1 MCSAASLPEP
11 SAGDTT
17 AARLID
23 TACGLIAESGVR
35 ATSVRA
41 VARAA
46 GVSAPLVIH
55 HFGSKAGLVAAC
67 DSRVCDA
74 VDATLEV
81 FRDGGKPD
89 DLAGSWVELLASTP
103 YLAYVTQSLREG
115 GGAGAH
121 LFDLLY
127 RMSRDVDREMRSD
140 GVARPTADPEMRAL
154 LLMSLDLGM
163 LLLADHVE
171 RVLGAPLDS
180 PEMGERW
187 VLGALEILTGGVLAG
202 SFNSG
207 AESTN
212 PVSPPSDD
220 QPKEPT

>member
-1 MCSAASLPEP
+1 MCSAVSLPEP
-11 SAGDTT
+11 GAGDTT

-35 ATSVRA
+35 GTSVRA

-46 GVSAPLVIH
+46 GVSAALVIH
-55 HFGSKAGLVAAC
+55 HFRFKAGLVAAC

-103 YLAYVTQSLREG
+103 YIAYVTQSLREG
-115 GGAGAH
+115 GGDSAH

-127 RMSRDVDREMRSD
+127 RMS
-140 GVARPTADPEMRAL
+140 
-154 LLMSLDLGM
+154 
-163 LLLADHVE
+163 
-171 RVLGAPLDS
+171 LDS
-180 PEMGERW
+180 PEIGERW
-187 VLGALEILTGGVLAG
+187 VIGALEILTGGVLAG
-202 SFNSG
+202 SFDSG
-207 AESTN
+207 AESAN
-212 PVSPPSDD
+212 PVSPPFDD